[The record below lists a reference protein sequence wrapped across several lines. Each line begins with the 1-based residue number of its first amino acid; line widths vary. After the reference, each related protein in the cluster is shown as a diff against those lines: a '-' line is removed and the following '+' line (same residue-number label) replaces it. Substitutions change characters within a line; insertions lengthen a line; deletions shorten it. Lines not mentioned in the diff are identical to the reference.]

1 MVNYACAFSQSETK
15 KYFEW
20 LIILLKTGRLEQNL
34 EFLKKF
40 WNLQSNFPDLERVC
54 KLEMKSEKIVKSRS
68 FFPVFKSYQLS
79 YVSYCIVVTVLLQ
92 YVMRKA
98 WFLRFSRSLLITYL
112 ITLSVEKEIIVLGKK
127 SGNDLKFWIQKQYD
141 P

>member
-54 KLEMKSEKIVKSRS
+54 KLEMKSGKIVKSRS

-127 SGNDLKFWIQKQYD
+127 SGNDLKFWIQK
-141 P
+141 

>member
-20 LIILLKTGRLEQNL
+20 IIILLKTGRLEQNL

-112 ITLSVEKEIIVLGKK
+112 ITLSVQKEIIVLGKK